1 MLFFSNNAGVM
12 FCPYQLSED
21 GIEMQFA
28 TNHLGMSID
37 IPHPGFFF
45 SSFSRL
51 FHESE
56 QKYRELRALTS
67 DSPGHFLLTNL
78 LLERMKATARE
89 TGIEG
94 RIVNLSSIAHI
105 GSYPGGIRFD
115 SINDESR

>member
-45 SSFSRL
+45 LL
-51 FHESE
+51 FLDYSMN
-56 QKYRELRALTS
+56 QSK
-67 DSPGHFLLTNL
+67 N
-78 LLERMKATARE
+78 
-89 TGIEG
+89 TGNYV
-94 RIVNLSSIAHI
+94 R
-105 GSYPGGIRFD
+105 
-115 SINDESR
+115 